1 MKKIFTILAICMMGF
16 TFISCDKETDKVQLN
31 NFLKNTVWFASGST
45 HTTIRFYDADATVLM
60 EQVGFGVKPHPTFEK
75 LNYSIKD
82 SIVMLTPIS
91 GSGFTY
97 KLELITDSTGHFSN
111 HTLDKH
117 ITWISISEPF
127 KR

>member
-1 MKKIFTILAICMMGF
+1 MKKIITILALIM
-16 TFISCDKETDKVQLN
+16 ISFSFVSCEKETNSIKVN
-31 NFLKNTVWFASGST
+31 NFLKNTVWFAAGST
-45 HTTIRFYDADATVLM
+45 HTTIRFYDTDATVLM
-60 EQVGFGVKPHPTFEK
+60 EQVGFGIQPPPTFEK
-75 LNYSIKD
+75 LNYNIKD

-97 KLELITDSTGHFSN
+97 KLELLTDSTGFFSN